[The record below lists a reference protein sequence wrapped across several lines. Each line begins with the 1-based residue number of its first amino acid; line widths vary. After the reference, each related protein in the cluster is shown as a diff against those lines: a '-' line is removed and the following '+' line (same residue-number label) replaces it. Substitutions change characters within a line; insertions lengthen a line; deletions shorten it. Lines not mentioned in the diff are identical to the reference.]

1 MSFLESVKSTWAAYK
16 PRIIAL
22 AVGLAL
28 GPLLTNYF
36 GYQVTTSTA
45 QAQVRAGIVEQQAL
59 YCEARARVDV
69 PGAGKLGWSER
80 SDLAKKWAATAM
92 PGAKPTAAAV
102 YPEVENACAGKLAD

>member
-45 QAQVRAGIVEQQAL
+45 QAQVRAGIVREVDRGQ
-59 YCEARARVDV
+59 EAVRDGARQS
-69 PGAGKLGWSER
+69 GMS
-80 SDLAKKWAATAM
+80 SAM
-92 PGAKPTAAAV
+92 PLGSMTAIWGESGF
-102 YPEVENACAGKLAD
+102 PPGLAL